1 MEKMSTKDL
10 ISYTDIK
17 LGTNGF
23 NLCTPKNDA
32 PNIKV
37 FGMLKLCD
45 VKNLKRN
52 SEQKLRTQ
60 LAINHKQ

>member
-1 MEKMSTKDL
+1 MLSDGKNVTKDL

-17 LGTNGF
+17 LCTNGF

-37 FGMLKLCD
+37 YDMLMLCD

-52 SEQKLRTQ
+52 SE
-60 LAINHKQ
+60 

>member
-17 LGTNGF
+17 VGPNGF

-32 PNIKV
+32 PNMNV
-37 FGMLKLCD
+37 FGMLMLCD
-45 VKNLKRN
+45 VKNLKCN
-52 SEQKLRTQ
+52 SE
-60 LAINHKQ
+60 

>member
-37 FGMLKLCD
+37 FGMLMLCD

-52 SEQKLRTQ
+52 SE
-60 LAINHKQ
+60 